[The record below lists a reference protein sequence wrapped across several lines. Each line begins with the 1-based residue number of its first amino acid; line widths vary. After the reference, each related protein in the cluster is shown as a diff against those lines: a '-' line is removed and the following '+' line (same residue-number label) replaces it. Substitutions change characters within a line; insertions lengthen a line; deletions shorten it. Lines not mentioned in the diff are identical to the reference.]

1 MKNGALFLL
10 IILILGLILAPF
22 LGGSVKE
29 GYANA
34 VTSYADKVQLASGV
48 TTANSATGSS
58 GAGAGASASSTGYDN
73 YDHYS
78 KSSAP
83 TIFYGPNGSKANVMK
98 DSSYFYIIITGS
110 NGETVSYS
118 TKLPDT
124 SSTTA
129 AATTTV
135 AATTSTTSSTAKS
148 AASDSVSS
156 LMKQFGNSTFYGP
169 NGGSARFFT
178 GNDGQYAVEATKAN
192 GDTTIYTA
200 TNTYTY
206 NYGGQSASYS
216 ASPFA
221 NPFASS
227 ANISSSS
234 ANSSSSAST
243 LSSNSANSSG
253 QYNSSLPQGV
263 PKSMIPRGQEDLYIL
278 KSEIVPPVCPACP
291 VASVCPTTGKKEKC
305 PPCPACARCPEPSFE
320 CKKVP
325 NYSSTGNNSSSGS
338 YDASGSFNSST
349 RGPGYLPVPVLSDF
363 STFGM

>member
-1 MKNGALFLL
+1 MNIMKNGALFLL
-10 IILILGLILAPF
+10 IILISGLILAPF
-22 LGGSVKE
+22 LGGRFKE
-29 GYANA
+29 GYTNQAMQ
-34 VTSYADKVQLASGV
+34 YADKVQLASGV
-48 TTANSATGSS
+48 TTANSTTGSS
-58 GAGAGASASSTGYDN
+58 GAGAGAGASASSTGYDN

-124 SSTTA
+124 SSTAATTSAA
-129 AATTTV
+129 AATTT
-135 AATTSTTSSTAKS
+135 ATSSTAKS

-227 ANISSSS
+227 AN
-234 ANSSSSAST
+234 SSSSAST
-243 LSSNSANSSG
+243 PSSNSANSSG

-338 YDASGSFNSST
+338 YDATGSFNSST

>member
-10 IILILGLILAPF
+10 IILILGLLLAPF

-29 GYANA
+29 GYTDAA
-34 VTSYADKVQLASGV
+34 TSYAEKVRLSSGV
-48 TTANSATGSS
+48 TQNNSGSGSTS
-58 GAGAGASASSTGYDN
+58 GSGDTSGSGSKGYDN

-83 TIFYGPNGSKANVMK
+83 TVFYGPNGSKANVMK
-98 DSSYFYIIITGS
+98 DSTDFYIIITGT
-110 NGETVSYS
+110 NGETISYS
-118 TKLPDT
+118 TKVPDST
-124 SSTTA
+124 SSSTSGSTA
-129 AATTTV
+129 
-135 AATTSTTSSTAKS
+135 STTKTT
-148 AASDSVSS
+148 ASDSISS
-156 LMKQFGNSTFYGP
+156 LMKQFNNATFYGP

-178 GNDGQYAVEATKAN
+178 GSDGQYAIEATKAN

-206 NYGGQSASYS
+206 NYGGQSSSYS
-216 ASPFA
+216 ASPFD
-221 NPFASS
+221 SS
-227 ANISSSS
+227 TPSSSS
-234 ANSSSSAST
+234 SSTSTSS
-243 LSSNSANSSG
+243 SSNSANSSG
-253 QYNSSLPQGV
+253 KYDSSLPQGI

-291 VASVCPTTGKKEKC
+291 TSSACPSTKKEKC

-325 NYSSTGNNSSSGS
+325 NYRSTGNYGSSGS
-338 YDASGSFNSST
+338 YDATGSFNNST
-349 RGPGYLPVPVLSDF
+349 GGPGYLPVPVLSDF

>member
-1 MKNGALFLL
+1 MNIIKNGALFLL

-29 GYANA
+29 GYTDAA
-34 VTSYADKVQLASGV
+34 TSYADKVRLASGV
-48 TTANSATGSS
+48 TTDDSGSTKSDS
-58 GAGAGASASSTGYDN
+58 GSNNYDN

-83 TIFYGPNGSKANVMK
+83 TVFYGPNGSKANVMK
-98 DSSYFYIIITGS
+98 DSSNFYIIITGT

-118 TKLPDT
+118 TKVPDSSSSST
-124 SSTTA
+124 SS
-129 AATTTV
+129 
-135 AATTSTTSSTAKS
+135 SSSSSSSSSGSTSSTA
-148 AASDSVSS
+148 SDSISS
-156 LMKQFGNSTFYGP
+156 LMKQFNNTTFYGP

-178 GNDGQYAVEATKAN
+178 GSNGQYAIEATKAN

-206 NYGGQSASYS
+206 NYGGQNS
-216 ASPFA
+216 ASPF
-221 NPFASS
+221 SS
-227 ANISSSS
+227 SMSSSS
-234 ANSSSSAST
+234 TDSSSGSG
-243 LSSNSANSSG
+243 SANSSG
-253 QYNSSLPQGV
+253 KYDSSLPQGI

-291 VASVCPTTGKKEKC
+291 SSSVCPTTGKKEKC

-325 NYSSTGNNSSSGS
+325 NYSSTGNYGSSSGSGYSGS
-338 YDASGSFNSST
+338 YDATGSFNSST
-349 RGPGYLPVPVLSDF
+349 GGAGYLPVPVLSDF

>member
-1 MKNGALFLL
+1 MNIMKNGALFLL

-22 LGGSVKE
+22 LGGSIKE
-29 GYANA
+29 GYKNA
-34 VTSYADKVQLASGV
+34 TTSHADKVQLASGV
-48 TTANSATGSS
+48 TKSDSGSANSGSAKTDS
-58 GAGAGASASSTGYDN
+58 GSNGYDN

-98 DSSYFYIIITGS
+98 DSSYFYIIITGT

-118 TKLPDT
+118 TKVPT
-124 SSTTA
+124 SSSSA
-129 AATTTV
+129 SSSG
-135 AATTSTTSSTAKS
+135 TTSTS
-148 AASDSVSS
+148 SDSISS
-156 LMKQFGNSTFYGP
+156 LMKQFNNTTFYGP

-178 GNDGQYAVEATKAN
+178 GSDGQYAIEATKAN
-192 GDTTIYTA
+192 GDTTIYTS

-206 NYGGQSASYS
+206 NYGGQNS

-221 NPFASS
+221 SS
-227 ANISSSS
+227 VSSSS
-234 ANSSSSAST
+234 GSGSASA
-243 LSSNSANSSG
+243 SGSANSSG
-253 QYNSSLPQGV
+253 KYDSSLPEGI

-291 VASVCPTTGKKEKC
+291 SSSVCPTTGKKEKC

-325 NYSSTGNNSSSGS
+325 NYSSTGNNSYSGS
-338 YDASGSFNSST
+338 YDATGSFNSST
-349 RGPGYLPVPVLSDF
+349 GGASYLPVPVLSDF

>member
-1 MKNGALFLL
+1 MNIMKNGALFLL

-22 LGGSVKE
+22 LGGSIKE
-29 GYANA
+29 GYTDAA
-34 VTSYADKVQLASGV
+34 TSYADKVQLASGV
-48 TTANSATGSS
+48 TTAN
-58 GAGAGASASSTGYDN
+58 STGYDN

-83 TIFYGPNGSKANVMK
+83 TIFYGPNGSKASVMK
-98 DSSYFYIIITGS
+98 DSSYFYIVITGS

-118 TKLPDT
+118 TKLPDA
-124 SSTTA
+124 SS
-129 AATTTV
+129 
-135 AATTSTTSSTAKS
+135 TTSTTTASDAKSSTTKS

-156 LMKQFGNSTFYGP
+156 LMKQFSNSTFYGP

-178 GNDGQYAVEATKAN
+178 GTDGQYAVEATKAN

-200 TNTYTY
+200 NNTYTY
-206 NYGGQSASYS
+206 NYGGKSSSYS
-216 ASPFA
+216 ASSFV

-227 ANISSSS
+227 SDPTS
-234 ANSSSSAST
+234 
-243 LSSNSANSSG
+243 SSNSANSSG
-253 QYNSSLPQGV
+253 KYDSSMPQGI

-291 VASVCPTTGKKEKC
+291 SSSVCPTTGKKEKC

-325 NYSSTGNNSSSGS
+325 NYSSTGNNSYSGS
-338 YDASGSFNSST
+338 YDATGSFNSST
-349 RGPGYLPVPVLSDF
+349 GGPGYLPVPVLSDF